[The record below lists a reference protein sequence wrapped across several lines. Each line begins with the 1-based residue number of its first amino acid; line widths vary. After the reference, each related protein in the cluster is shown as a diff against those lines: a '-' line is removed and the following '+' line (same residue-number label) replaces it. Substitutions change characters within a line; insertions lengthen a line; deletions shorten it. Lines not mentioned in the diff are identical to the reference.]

1 MLSLAQ
7 RAKDEPDA
15 QLLVLG
21 LCLLLVTEGQLDT
34 MGTSAPASAA
44 GGQTG
49 VRGQKREETVQ
60 KAHVCS
66 EPVDRCFR
74 NRCPEEIVQKA
85 ANTVLSKKQLSQHLP
100 VSIETQEP
108 AKAPQGFWSPGS
120 GTSKLNFPLLG
131 LWESTCFLTL
141 GKLGGEGVVTA
152 TSFWR
157 TKSTRT

>member
-108 AKAPQGFWSPGS
+108 AKAPQGFWCPGS

-131 LWESTCFLTL
+131 FLTL
-141 GKLGGEGVVTA
+141 GKWARRG
-152 TSFWR
+152 
-157 TKSTRT
+157 

>member
-21 LCLLLVTEGQLDT
+21 LCLLLVTMGQLDT

-108 AKAPQGFWSPGS
+108 AKAPQGFWCPGS
-120 GTSKLNFPLLG
+120 GTSKFNFPLLG
-131 LWESTCFLTL
+131 FLTL
-141 GKLGGEGVVTA
+141 GKWARRG
-152 TSFWR
+152 
-157 TKSTRT
+157 